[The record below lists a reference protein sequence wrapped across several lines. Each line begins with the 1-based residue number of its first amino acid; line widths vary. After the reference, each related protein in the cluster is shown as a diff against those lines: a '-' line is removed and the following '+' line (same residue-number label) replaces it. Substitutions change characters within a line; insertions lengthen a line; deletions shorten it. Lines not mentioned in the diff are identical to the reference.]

1 MASLQFADRTV
12 GNLPQALG
20 STVQTPIGQG
30 VAWKLSGLGGQGAL
44 TYSLHQGA
52 GHGTVVVNAD
62 GAFSYTPAAGYS
74 GSDGFSYGVADS
86 RSLSTAATVA
96 IGVGASTTVGA
107 SKSLQ
112 FRASGTDYL
121 SATPGVAGNG
131 GTTTLSFWFKRTSNT
146 NQMRLFST
154 GGGGVET
161 EVILDVSGG
170 LRVEAWGPGGPNR
183 GYYYEKLTS
192 AKFQDTSW
200 NHVVEVLDTG
210 NSVADDRV
218 RLYLNGTRL
227 TFFAVSID
235 PAQGYQ
241 SSWNAA
247 SPLYVGTYW
256 NYRAD
261 QFDGQ
266 LADVNL
272 VDGQALAPGAFGGLT
287 PGNQWAAQ
295 QYTGTYGTDGFHLDF
310 ANAANAANLGADSSG
325 RGNGFAASGLGPSAL
340 VASGPAVLGPA
351 GPPGGPSGKDRPLR
365 RPGQQHTNTRAGS
378 RAPPRRRRHC

>member
-1 MASLQFADRTV
+1 L
-12 GNLPQALG
+12 
-20 STVQTPIGQG
+20 
-30 VAWKLSGLGGQGAL
+30 
-44 TYSLHQGA
+44 
-52 GHGTVVVNAD
+52 
-62 GAFSYTPAAGYS
+62 
-74 GSDGFSYGVADS
+74 
-86 RSLSTAATVA
+86 
-96 IGVGASTTVGA
+96 
-107 SKSLQ
+107 
-112 FRASGTDYL
+112 
-121 SATPGVAGNG
+121 
-131 GTTTLSFWFKRTSNT
+131 FKRTSNT

-227 TFFAVSID
+227 TSFAVSID

-295 QYTGTYGTDGFHLDF
+295 AYTGTYGTNGFHLDF
-310 ANAANAANLGADSSG
+310 ANAANAATVGADSSG

-340 VASGPAVLGPA
+340 VASGPAVLVPA
-351 GPPGGPSGKDRPLR
+351 VALGGTSGNDVLLGGPGNDTLSGGAGDDLLQGGGGNDRYQFGR
-365 RPGQQHTNTRAGS
+365 GDGQDRIVNGLPANPAPTGELDLASGVATNQLWLARAGS
-378 RAPPRRRRHC
+378 DLQIDIMGTSDHVTVAGWYSSPAAQLQQITTADGLKLDGQLSQLVQAMATFASNNPGFDPTLTAQAPNDANLQSTLAAAWHH